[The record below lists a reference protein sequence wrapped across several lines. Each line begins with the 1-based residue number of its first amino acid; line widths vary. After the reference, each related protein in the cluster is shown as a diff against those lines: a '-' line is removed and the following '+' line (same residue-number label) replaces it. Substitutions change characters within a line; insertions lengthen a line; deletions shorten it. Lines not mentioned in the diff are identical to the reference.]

1 MARRRILRLEVPYVA
16 PCRITLIVSYAELGL
31 FVQVVFFGLFV
42 IAAAVFQYRLTKAPT
57 ALSSERPWQKHMI
70 GLYLVSVLIFVRSIV
85 RCVEYIEGF
94 FGYIIEH
101 EPFLYVFDATPM
113 FLAVIAM
120 NWSHPGEVARYIRE
134 AGISSESVR
143 EGETVTIDGEAVPK
157 SG

>member
-1 MARRRILRLEVPYVA
+1 
-16 PCRITLIVSYAELGL
+16 
-31 FVQVVFFGLFV
+31 
-42 IAAAVFQYRLTKAPT
+42 
-57 ALSSERPWQKHMI
+57 MI

-113 FLAVIAM
+113 LLAVIAI

-134 AGISSESVR
+134 GGISSESAR
-143 EGETVTIDGEAVPK
+143 DGETVRVDGGAVPK
-157 SG
+157 AG